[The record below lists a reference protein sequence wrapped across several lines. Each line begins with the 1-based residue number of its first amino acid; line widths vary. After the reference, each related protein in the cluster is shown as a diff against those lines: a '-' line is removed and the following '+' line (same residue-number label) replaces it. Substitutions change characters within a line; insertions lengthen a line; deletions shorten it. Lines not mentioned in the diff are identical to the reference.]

1 MITTSPAPVH
11 EIDLHIHANQRT
23 AVAHSGPW
31 KGTRFVRVGGSS
43 WLRAGVATPQE
54 RAEAAQAARSTGL
67 PDVLADLLREA
78 A

>member
-1 MITTSPAPVH
+1 MITPEIAPVH
-11 EIDLHIHANQRT
+11 EIDLHIHPSQRT

-31 KGTRFVRVGGSS
+31 KGTRFARVGCCS

-54 RAEAAQAARSTGL
+54 RAAAEQAARCTAL

-78 A
+78 V

>member
-1 MITTSPAPVH
+1 MITPSAAPVH

-31 KGTRFVRVGGSS
+31 KGTRFARVGCSN
-43 WLRAGVATPQE
+43 WLRAGITTPQE
-54 RAEAAQAARSTGL
+54 RAAAEQAARFTAL

>member
-1 MITTSPAPVH
+1 MIDTNPAPVH

-31 KGTRFVRVGGSS
+31 KGTRFARVGCSS

-54 RAEAAQAARSTGL
+54 RAEAARAARSTGL
-67 PDVLADLLREA
+67 PDVLADLLREVA
-78 A
+78 

>member
-1 MITTSPAPVH
+1 MITLTNRPVH
-11 EIDLHIHANQRT
+11 DIDLHIHASQRS

-31 KGTRFVRVGGSS
+31 RGTRFVRVGCCS

-54 RAEAAQAARSTGL
+54 RAEAARAARSTGL

>member
-1 MITTSPAPVH
+1 MIDINPAPVH
-11 EIDLHIHANQRT
+11 AIDLHIHANQRT

-31 KGTRFVRVGGSS
+31 KGTRFVRVGCSS
-43 WLRAGVATPQE
+43 WLRAGIASPQE
-54 RAEAAQAARSTGL
+54 RAEAAQAAKSTAL

>member
-1 MITTSPAPVH
+1 MITTSSAPVH

-31 KGTRFVRVGGSS
+31 KGTRFARVGCSS

-54 RAEAAQAARSTGL
+54 RAEAARAAQSTGL